1 VDRHE
6 PAARALALL
15 AALSSPVFLAGAIA
29 AWVLKLWPAN
39 PLTLGVAAVAILGG
53 PLLGLAHLMKA
64 RAPAPPPPAAPKP
77 ARPPKPAALPARP
90 AGTMTPARA
99 RSLAFLAWR
108 DQAPRP
114 RRPLRSR
121 ARRRTVP
128 AVRPEPKHD
137 HLA

>member
-1 VDRHE
+1 VDRPA

-29 AWVLKLWPAN
+29 AWLLKLWPAD
-39 PLTLGVAAVAILGG
+39 PLTLGAAAGAVLGG
-53 PLLGLAHLMKA
+53 PLLALAHLMTA
-64 RAPAPPPPAAPKP
+64 RVPPPPPAAPPRPAP
-77 ARPPKPAALPARP
+77 ARPEPALPPRP

-108 DQAPRP
+108 DQPS
-114 RRPLRSR
+114 RPLRPLRTR

-128 AVRPEPKHD
+128 TVRPEPEHD